1 MLNDYEE
8 YSIAQLVQCYQ
19 EGDREAGNVLCQ
31 RYRKPLYGF
40 FRKRIRTS
48 HENIEDLVQETFLEA
63 LKSLRSPQ
71 ASTPKHFQMWFY
83 KIARRV
89 LRSWINVQE
98 KQGRRVGLVD
108 GPTDEPEQTSLIE
121 FFLAPVMD
129 QPEHGT
135 LDNEFGHIRR
145 RFEQTLQPE
154 ELMIFRLRNHR
165 SKTFKEIGTELG
177 IKPGTAKVR
186 YYRVV
191 QAFRTWLEKHY
202 PDHYRSLSKGGE

>member
-1 MLNDYEE
+1 MPNDYEE
-8 YSIAQLVQCYQ
+8 YSIPQLVQCYQ

-31 RYRKPLYGF
+31 RYRQPRYGF
-40 FRKRIRTS
+40 FRKRIRTNR
-48 HENIEDLVQETFLEA
+48 ENIEDLVQETFLET
-63 LKSLRSPQ
+63 LKSLRSPN
-71 ASTPKHFQMWFY
+71 ASTPKHFQVWFY

-89 LRSWINVQE
+89 LKSWINRQE
-98 KQGRRVGLVD
+98 KQGTRVSLVD
-108 GPTDEPEQTSLIE
+108 GAAGESEQTSLIE

-154 ELMIFRLRNHR
+154 ELIIFRLRNHS
-165 SKTFKEIGTELG
+165 SKTFKEVGTELD
-177 IKPGTAKVR
+177 IRPGTAKVR

-191 QAFRTWLEKHY
+191 QKFRTWLEQHY
-202 PDHYRSLSKGGE
+202 PDHYRSLNEGGE